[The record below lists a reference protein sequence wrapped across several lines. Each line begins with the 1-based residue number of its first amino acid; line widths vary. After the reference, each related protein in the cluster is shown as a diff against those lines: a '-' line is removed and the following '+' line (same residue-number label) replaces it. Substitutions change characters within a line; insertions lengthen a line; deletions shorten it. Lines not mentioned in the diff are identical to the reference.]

1 MAGGASTP
9 ALAAAV
15 REAGG
20 LGYVAAGYK
29 TAAAVADDLAAVR
42 AATSGPLALNVFIVE
57 RHEPIKE
64 ELDAYRAAL
73 EPEAKRLGATLGE
86 PTWDDD
92 GRRAKLELVL
102 DERPDLVSFTFGC
115 PEAEVLSRLADA
127 GVHTAVTVTTADEA
141 REAVVRGAQSL
152 VVQGPDA
159 GAHRGTWDLLA
170 EPSTQ
175 PLPEL
180 IRDVRAAV
188 DVPLVA
194 GGAVMD
200 AADVEAVL
208 GAGAVA
214 ALCGTAY
221 LLADEAGTNPLHRK
235 ALTDPAFEVTELTR
249 AYTGRWARG
258 LANRFIAEHRDAPAA
273 YPQLHHLTAPLRK
286 AAVAAGDAQVAHLW
300 AGTGHALARPGPA
313 AEITRSLTP

>member
-15 REAGG
+15 TEAGG

-29 TAAAVADDLAAVR
+29 TAAAVADELAAVR

-221 LLADEAGTNPLHRK
+221 LLAGEAGTNPLHRK

>member
-15 REAGG
+15 TEAGG

>member
-15 REAGG
+15 TEAGG

-73 EPEAKRLGATLGE
+73 VPEAKRLGATLGE

-180 IRDVRAAV
+180 VRDVRAAV

>member
-15 REAGG
+15 TEAGG

-29 TAAAVADDLAAVR
+29 TAAAVADELAAVR

>member
-15 REAGG
+15 TEAGG

-29 TAAAVADDLAAVR
+29 TAAAVADELAAVR

-127 GVHTAVTVTTADEA
+127 GVYTAVTVTTADEA

>member
-15 REAGG
+15 TQVGG

-42 AATSGPLALNVFIVE
+42 AATTGPLALNLFIVE
-57 RHEPIKE
+57 KNEPLKG
-64 ELDAYRAAL
+64 ELDTYRAAL
-73 EPEAKRLGATLGE
+73 EPEAKRLGATLGR
-86 PTWDDD
+86 PRWDDD
-92 GRRAKLELVL
+92 DRQAKLELVL

-115 PEAEVLSRLADA
+115 PEADVLRRLADA
-127 GVHTAVTVTTADEA
+127 GVHTAVVVTTAAEA
-141 REAVVRGAQSL
+141 RDAVARGAHSL

-170 EPSTQ
+170 EPSAQ
-175 PLPEL
+175 PLHEL
-180 IRDVRAAV
+180 IRDVQAAV

-194 GGAVMD
+194 GGGVMD
-200 AADVEAVL
+200 AAGVEAVL
-208 GAGAVA
+208 RCGAVA

-221 LLADEAGTNPLHRK
+221 LLADEAGTNPLHRQ
-235 ALTDPAFEVTELTR
+235 ALSDPAFETTELTR

>member
-15 REAGG
+15 TEAGG

-73 EPEAKRLGATLGE
+73 VPEAKRLGATLGE

>member
-73 EPEAKRLGATLGE
+73 VPEAKRLGATLGE

-127 GVHTAVTVTTADEA
+127 GVYTAVTVTTADEA

>member
-15 REAGG
+15 TEAGG

-221 LLADEAGTNPLHRK
+221 LLAGEAGTNPLHRK